1 MPRAPMSPEDT
12 LWTSVVTSLSTFR
25 VFFPHVVLRGVRR
38 IATGDPLVP
47 KSSGSQL
54 DRLCHQMDWR
64 LSPNPGPLVPR
75 LFMFDSSVKEVSSPL
90 FIGKGEAYGGSCLLS
105 CQPLLFFS
113 EAFLLSHS
121 WQKILSRRPFDFN
134 DLPPPQ
140 ELAIPLMFCFFF
152 RPLEVPSMRII
163 VL

>member
-1 MPRAPMSPEDT
+1 MSPVDT

-90 FIGKGEAYGGSCLLS
+90 FIGEGEAYGGGCLLS
-105 CQPLLFFS
+105 CQSLLFFS
-113 EAFLLSHS
+113 EAFLLSPS
-121 WQKILSRRPFDFN
+121 WQKSFLVDPLFSMIF
-134 DLPPPQ
+134 PPPR

-152 RPLEVPSMRII
+152 RSLEVPSMRII
-163 VL
+163 AL